1 MQAEHAGQ
9 SDRENE
15 NAQKNRSRFDKYYK
29 VEKERKKDI
38 DRKRNR
44 VYYPT

>member
-1 MQAEHAGQ
+1 MQAEHAGR

-15 NAQKNRSRFDKYYK
+15 SAQKTVSRFDKYYK

-44 VYYPT
+44 VYYLT